1 MTKLFKQDYETFNKP
16 EIFFIFKDY
25 GVGHISTHYIYGYR
39 KWKNRWYIKVKNLVD
54 GLGFKKAKAR
64 YKWQL
69 IEPKHIDKDK
79 NWLIKM
85 AINHKIAKFDKAI
98 GKLEQRLSSIPEDI
112 EELKEMKL
120 LVSKEQYNWNL
131 GGTMV
136 SNFNDGIDSLRVSDK
151 VEKYYS
157 TYGTFRI

>member
-1 MTKLFKQDYETFNKP
+1 
-16 EIFFIFKDY
+16 
-25 GVGHISTHYIYGYR
+25 
-39 KWKNRWYIKVKNLVD
+39 
-54 GLGFKKAKAR
+54 
-64 YKWQL
+64 
-69 IEPKHIDKDK
+69 
-79 NWLIKM
+79 M

-98 GKLEQRLSSIPEDI
+98 GKLEERLASIPEDI